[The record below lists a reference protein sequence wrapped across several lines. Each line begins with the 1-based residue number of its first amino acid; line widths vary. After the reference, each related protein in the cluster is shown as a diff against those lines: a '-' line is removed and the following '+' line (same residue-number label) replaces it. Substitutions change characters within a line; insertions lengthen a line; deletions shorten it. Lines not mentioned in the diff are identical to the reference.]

1 MKIRIYQIDMERDE
15 QRIAMMGYKDA
26 IKWLEKRGVDVSGQ
40 SFPDSSLYDLV
51 FDGAVDGQD
60 LESIYAKFNLNH
72 PAGYTGR
79 SMSVSDVVQVV
90 ESGTVKEGFYF
101 CDSIGF
107 KEISF
112 LPEQTQDTRPELIDV
127 VLVEPGKLARPAKI
141 PATLQGMQAMVQG
154 SIEAIYPY
162 EERVCI
168 VCNVEGKL
176 EGMPLNRAIYT
187 YEDHQVDMSY
197 GELAAKFRA
206 QERSGTGQHMLGYIV
221 FTEDSF
227 LEPYTEEQRTYVVSS
242 DNKAFKPNMGGYSI
256 YANSLD
262 GVDKMVR
269 LEAYMAAEHGGKNG
283 WKVERCYTEVQTR
296 EMFDIIAGTFF
307 ICDCSGESFGS
318 LSEDQLKKYTEMFK
332 QPERFLQIN
341 DEIVALPYSPPKQQ
355 ER

>member
-1 MKIRIYQIDMERDE
+1 MRIKIYQIDMERDE
-15 QRIAMMGYKDA
+15 HRIAMMGYEDTLA
-26 IKWLEKRGVDVSGQ
+26 RLNGESI
-40 SFPDSSLYDLV
+40 DSALYDLV
-51 FDGAVDGQD
+51 FDGEVEAKD
-60 LESIYAKFNLNH
+60 LEAVYAKFNLDH

-79 SMSVSDVVQVV
+79 SMSVSDVVEVV
-90 ESGTVKEGFYF
+90 ESTTAKEGFYF

-107 KEISF
+107 KEIAF
-112 LPEQTQDTRPELIDV
+112 QPELTQNALPRTIDV
-127 VLVEPGKLARPAKI
+127 VLVEPGKLAQSAKI
-141 PATLQGMQAMVQG
+141 PATLEGMQAVVQG

-162 EERVCI
+162 EDRVCI
-168 VCNVEGKL
+168 VCNEEGKL
-176 EGMPLNRAIYT
+176 EGMPLNRAVYT
-187 YEDHQVDMSY
+187 YEDHQVDMTY
-197 GELAAKFRA
+197 GELAAQFRA
-206 QERSGTGQHMLGYIV
+206 QERSGTGRHMLGYIV

-256 YANSLD
+256 YASSLD

-269 LEAYMAAEHGGKNG
+269 LEAYMAAEHGGKDG

-318 LSEDQLKKYTEMFK
+318 LSEEQLKKYTEMFK
-332 QPERFLQIN
+332 QPERFLRIN
-341 DEIVALPYSPPKQQ
+341 GEILAVPYTPKKNQ

>member
-1 MKIRIYQIDMERDE
+1 MKIKIYQIDMERDE
-15 QRIAMMGYKDA
+15 HRIAMMGYEDTLA
-26 IKWLEKRGVDVSGQ
+26 RLNGESID
-40 SFPDSSLYDLV
+40 PTLYDLV
-51 FDGAVDGQD
+51 FDGEVEVKD
-60 LESIYAKFNLNH
+60 LEAVYAKFNLDH

-90 ESGTVKEGFYF
+90 ESTSVKEGFYF

-107 KEISF
+107 KEIPF
-112 LPEQTQDTRPELIDV
+112 QPELTKNALPRTIDV
-127 VLVEPGKLARPAKI
+127 VLVEPGKLARSAKI
-141 PATLQGMQAMVQG
+141 PATLADMQAVVQG

-168 VCNVEGKL
+168 ICSVEGKL
-176 EGMPLNRAIYT
+176 EGMPLNRAVYT
-187 YEDHQVDMSY
+187 YEGHQVDMTY
-197 GELAAKFRA
+197 GELASQFRA

-256 YANSLD
+256 YASSLD

-269 LEAYMAAEHGGKNG
+269 LEAYMAAEHGGKDG
-283 WKVERCYTEVQTR
+283 WKVERCYTKVLTR

-318 LSEDQLKKYTEMFK
+318 LSEEQLKKYTEMFK
-332 QPERFLQIN
+332 QPERFVRLN
-341 DEIVALPYSPPKQQ
+341 GEILAVPYTPPKQQ